1 VTRAAAASA
10 SRRHGAPAHNKENA
24 MSIMIIAA
32 LALALFQL
40 WLLPAS
46 LNLEHAKYLFS
57 SRDNP
62 PSQTVLQQRTTRAGA
77 NLQESLPAF
86 LALCLLAMV
95 QQVDLSQAALA
106 WLVLR
111 VVYIPCYLFNIIYVR
126 SLVWVA
132 ALGCLI
138 YMAVKLV

>member
-1 VTRAAAASA
+1 
-10 SRRHGAPAHNKENA
+10 
-24 MSIMIIAA
+24 MSLMIMGA
-32 LALALFQL
+32 LALTLFQL
-40 WLLPAS
+40 WLLPAG
-46 LNLEHAKYLFS
+46 LAMKNMDYLLS

-62 PSQTVLQQRTTRAGA
+62 PPQSQLQQRTTRAGL

-95 QQVDLSQAALA
+95 QQVDLTQAASA

-111 VVYIPCYLFNIIYVR
+111 VIYIPCYMFGILYVR
-126 SLVWVA
+126 SLVWLA
-132 ALGCLI
+132 SLACLI